1 MYTSYDMFIET
12 QVPEHELIIS
22 RTDLSGNITY
32 ANEIF
37 EFISG
42 YDREELV
49 GKPHSIVRHTDMPK
63 SIFKDM
69 WAVLKSG
76 EIWKGYVKN
85 IRKDGGYYWVYAE
98 VSGVYKND
106 KLVEYKSIRTPVEKD
121 LQKFYQDLYDEK
133 RKTEESTCRMV
144 STLNVKNI
152 EKLTKYAKDE
162 GISEDKIL
170 NIILEDYLL

>member
-1 MYTSYDMFIET
+1 
-12 QVPEHELIIS
+12 
-22 RTDLSGNITY
+22 
-32 ANEIF
+32 
-37 EFISG
+37 
-42 YDREELV
+42 
-49 GKPHSIVRHTDMPK
+49 
-63 SIFKDM
+63 
-69 WAVLKSG
+69 
-76 EIWKGYVKN
+76 
-85 IRKDGGYYWVYAE
+85 
-98 VSGVYKND
+98 
-106 KLVEYKSIRTPVEKD
+106 